1 MAVHW
6 FSLLSKSITGG
17 IVGYYTNDLAI
28 DMLFRK
34 RFGLGGIVL
43 KTHHEFVENIS
54 RLVEEDIIT
63 HHAIG
68 AAFDTPQFRAELQKT
83 VEQLLTEEIPAWIA
97 HTPRLNEVPD
107 LAIAV
112 EHILFDLEPAIE
124 LALKRI
130 FPAVSRHLELSTLI
144 SERQVKHVG
153 GQLAGILRR
162 ILAKHE
168 TDTEWL
174 HYVFTS
180 SPNGIL
186 HAPLEQVIQKD
197 IVAEWIAIL
206 RQPLLFV
213 PAELRYN
220 FSAPLRDSLQSA
232 VHTLLPPKTV
242 ETLVYRL
249 GEERLSDYISEA
261 EFAGM
266 FHVFREK
273 VRGLLQEPAGKRI
286 LETFLKLL
294 YEQLLKVDTT
304 LFELL
309 DKNMG
314 AHFKDFLLQRL
325 PGVLEKLIAF
335 IQNEKHLIDELI
347 DETFRRNT
355 QTLLQEWL
363 IDLFV
368 GSVSAETK
376 VVDKIIHYLET
387 YDAQTLAQEG
397 ANYLLDYLQ
406 KNSIG
411 SIVAHIPKH
420 RFVEVLLPSI
430 QKGITDEIDKLKAK
444 QLYVYLN
451 EPLRKWLPLKKLA
464 PQISR
469 RISESLPQQIYT
481 FLTDEKFEPA
491 WQKLIERLSVNQL
504 LGKPLIE
511 ILDEH
516 QQGQLIQD
524 LARWWYK
531 SIHSPQLAFDIEQA
545 LYAEVKKRNLETL
558 IPTQQWLQW
567 LPSLS
572 RQATALLRTEYE
584 KIAGQPLLPFY
595 NRIQKNEKVVDTLTE
610 RTKQVLVNNAEV
622 LLKGR
627 IEELVR
633 NNLSKLPPERIRDMV
648 EEFMGKEVKPITRLG
663 ALLGGIAGAGLY
675 ALPALPGWG
684 ANLALSG
691 AAYGITGYGTNWLAL
706 KMIFRP
712 YRPYYIGKQRL
723 PFTPGVIAKNQAR
736 FAENMGRFVGEQ
748 LLNQDKLV
756 ERFREN
762 RTQLEEKAVQLIQ
775 KDDYRLL
782 TQLIEENRPQLS
794 QWLSESSLRLID
806 QHFGV
811 LVRPLIKDTTE
822 RLGNTTLK
830 EFDTSAIRSNIL
842 EYLQSER
849 FTERLGR
856 LAIRR
861 LEQIGHW
868 SEDDFKRLYTYL
880 FPIFAQQFNH
890 FINSRQLHEFLFNRW
905 QAWHQK
911 HQAASLHEIIQSF
924 PDKDWLPTVSKQL
937 IQTWMQTPRLAKR
950 VTDILHA
957 RLQKEISPER
967 PIESLLG
974 GRLMVEVEHLLEHT
988 LQDFM
993 QKAIRW
999 MQENKSRLAEDIY
1012 AKAKEENGMAVLYKR
1027 TIKDTVYELAD
1038 DIIPAYLESRLPVF
1052 RQLLRQEIHQIGK
1065 LPIGELNTGIEHK
1078 RLSETVHSFLHNQEF
1093 LYIAGE
1099 IGSLSVVEVSKRIRL
1114 SELVQETSIEQITK
1128 WQAIFQWLTPPLTI
1142 DDKQQATLMQD
1153 FQWISRLL
1161 YRLYGRE
1168 SLSIWIERLRIDKTL
1183 PALLVPLIRH
1193 PRIQKQQKLWVD
1205 EFFAVSK
1212 NKPLKDLL
1220 DTEQLRIDAQNT
1232 LHKLWHT
1239 EEFKHTLQE
1248 SLTSI
1253 YDSLLEKLISN
1264 LPLETKAFL
1273 VKNLTHY
1280 AMNSL
1285 EVHLPALLQSIN
1297 LRGIVV
1303 EEIKS
1308 MNPKEIEKLFQS
1320 FAGRYFR
1327 ELINYGFSFGIV
1339 FGLLLDGI
1347 LQAGLSLSH

>member
-1 MAVHW
+1 MAIDW
-6 FSLLSKSITGG
+6 FTLLSKSITGG

-43 KTHHEFVENIS
+43 KTHHEFVKNIS

-68 AAFDTPQFRAELQKT
+68 AAFDTPSFRAELQKT
-83 VEQLLTEEIPAWIA
+83 IEQLLEQEIPDWIA
-97 HTPRLNEVPD
+97 HTPRLQEVPD
-107 LAIAV
+107 LNIAV

-144 SERQVKHVG
+144 SERQIKHVG
-153 GQLAGILRR
+153 QQLADTLRR

-174 HYVFTS
+174 EYVFTS
-180 SPNGIL
+180 APNGIFHL
-186 HAPLEQVIQKD
+186 PLETVIQKE
-197 IVAEWIAIL
+197 IVTEWVAIL

-220 FSAPLRDSLQSA
+220 FSDSLQESLQQ
-232 VHTLLPPKTV
+232 VINLLLPPKTV
-242 ETLVYRL
+242 EALVYRL
-249 GEERLSDYISEA
+249 GEERLSDYLHED
-261 EFAGM
+261 EFAAL
-266 FHVFREK
+266 FNTVRDK
-273 VRGLLQEPAGKRI
+273 VLKLLQQPTGQRI
-286 LETFLKLL
+286 LETFLRLL
-294 YEQLLKVDTT
+294 YEQLLTVNTT

-309 DKNMG
+309 DKNLG
-314 AHFKDFLLQRL
+314 AHFKQFLLQRL

-335 IQNEKHLIDELI
+335 IQNEKYLIDELI

-387 YDAQTLAQEG
+387 YDAHTLAQEG

-411 SIVAHIPKH
+411 SIVANIPKH
-420 RFVEVLLPSI
+420 RFVEVLLPII
-430 QKGITDEIDKLKAK
+430 QKGIIEEVEKLQPK
-444 QLYVYLN
+444 QLYAYLQ
-451 EPLRKWLPLKKLA
+451 EPLRKWLPLKELA
-464 PQISR
+464 PQASR
-469 RISESLPQQIYT
+469 WVQHQLPRQIHA
-481 FLTDEKFEPA
+481 FLTDEAFESQ
-491 WQKLIERLSVNQL
+491 WQRLIEGLSVNQL
-504 LGKPLIE
+504 LKQPLVEILNEQQQTKLIE
-511 ILDEH
+511 
-516 QQGQLIQD
+516 D

-584 KIAGQPLLPFY
+584 KIAQQPLLPLY
-595 NRIQKNEKVVDTLTE
+595 KRIQKNESVVDTLTG
-610 RTKQVLVNNAEV
+610 RIRQVLVNNSET

-627 IEELVR
+627 IEELIH

-648 EEFMGKEVKPITRLG
+648 EQFMGKEVKPITRLG

-675 ALPALPGWG
+675 ALPTLPGWG

-712 YRPYYIGKQRL
+712 YRPYHIGKQQL

-748 LLNQDKLV
+748 LLNQEKLV

-762 RTQLEEKAVQLIQ
+762 RARLEEKAVQLIQ
-775 KDDYRLL
+775 KDDYRLVNR
-782 TQLIEENRPQLS
+782 LINDNRPQLS
-794 QWLSESSLRLID
+794 QWLSESTLRLID
-806 QHFGV
+806 RNFAV
-811 LVRPLIKDTTE
+811 LVRPLVKDTGE

-830 EFDTSAIRSNIL
+830 EFDTSAIRNNIL
-842 EYLQSER
+842 EYLQGER
-849 FTERLGR
+849 FAERLSR

-861 LEQIGHW
+861 LQQLESW
-868 SEDDFKRLYTYL
+868 TEDDFKRLYTYL
-880 FPIFAQQFNH
+880 FPLLIQRYNH
-890 FINSRQLHEFLFNRW
+890 FLRSPQLDEFLFGRW
-905 QAWHQK
+905 QSLYQK
-911 HQAASLHEIIQSF
+911 HQQSSLYDISQRL
-924 PDKDWLPTVSKQL
+924 PDKELLATGSKQL
-937 IQTWMQTPRLAKR
+937 IVSWLKTPRLAQR
-950 VTDILHA
+950 VTDILHT
-957 RLQKEISPER
+957 RLQKEVAPDR

-974 GRLMVEVEHLLEHT
+974 GRLMVEVEHLLERT

-993 QKAIRW
+993 QKAVRW
-999 MQENKSRLAEDIY
+999 MQENKSRLADDIY

-1027 TIKDTVYELAD
+1027 TIKDTVYELAEEV
-1038 DIIPAYLESRLPVF
+1038 IPAYLESRLPVF
-1052 RQLLRQEIHQIGK
+1052 KQLLRQEIHQIGK
-1065 LPIGELNTGIEHK
+1065 LPIGELNANVEK
-1078 RLSETVHSFLHNQEF
+1078 DRLQETVRRFLQNKDFLH
-1093 LYIAGE
+1093 IAGE
-1099 IGSLSVVEVSKRIRL
+1099 IGSLSVLEVSKQLKLQDIIAEA
-1114 SELVQETSIEQITK
+1114 SMTHITRCK
-1128 WQAIFQWLTPPLTI
+1128 PLLQWVIPPLMVSE
-1142 DDKQQATLMQD
+1142 KRQEALMQHM
-1153 FQWISRLL
+1153 QWISRLL

-1168 SLSIWIERLRIDKTL
+1168 RLSVWIERLRMEKTL
-1183 PALLVPLIRH
+1183 PALLHPLIQQ
-1193 PRIQKQQKLWVD
+1193 PRIKKQQKLWVD
-1205 EFFAVSK
+1205 DFFAVSK
-1212 NKPLKDLL
+1212 NMPLKQLL
-1220 DTEQLRIDAQNT
+1220 DTGQLRIDAQNT
-1232 LHKLWHT
+1232 LQKLWQT
-1239 EEFKHTLQE
+1239 EEFKTALYD
-1248 SLTSI
+1248 SLTDI
-1253 YDSLLEKLISN
+1253 YDSLLEKLIDN
-1264 LPLETKAFL
+1264 LPLETKSFL
-1273 VKNLTHY
+1273 VTNLTHY

-1297 LRGIVV
+1297 LRRIVV

-1339 FGLLLDGI
+1339 FGLLLDGL
-1347 LQAGLSLSH
+1347 LQLAFSLSN